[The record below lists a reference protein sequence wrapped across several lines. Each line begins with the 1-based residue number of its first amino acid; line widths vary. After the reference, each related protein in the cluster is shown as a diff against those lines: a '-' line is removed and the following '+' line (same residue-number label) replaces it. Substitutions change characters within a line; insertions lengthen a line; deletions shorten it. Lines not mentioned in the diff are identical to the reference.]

1 MAGDEERIQAG
12 SSADKI
18 ADVNER
24 CNMKTQWML
33 AIAGL
38 IVATSVEAQ
47 TSQPRTRIQGNTEIN
62 VSTQN
67 TTAIATGENNV
78 ARNRIGV
85 VQGNKRG
92 DTKITVNA
100 GNVTTVVGGRN
111 KKACTNIGGVVSDE
125 CK

>member
-1 MAGDEERIQAG
+1 MKNQWVVGIVLVLV
-12 SSADKI
+12 SAT
-18 ADVNER
+18 A
-24 CNMKTQWML
+24 
-33 AIAGL
+33 A
-38 IVATSVEAQ
+38 AQ
-47 TSQPRTRIQGNTEIN
+47 TSQSRTNIKGNTEIN

-85 VQGNKRG
+85 IKGNKRG
-92 DTKITVNA
+92 NTRITVNA
-100 GNVTTVVGGRN
+100 GNVTTIAGGRN

>member
-1 MAGDEERIQAG
+1 MKNQRLISTALLLISTAG
-12 SSADKI
+12 
-18 ADVNER
+18 
-24 CNMKTQWML
+24 W
-33 AIAGL
+33 
-38 IVATSVEAQ
+38 AQ
-47 TSQPRTRIQGNTEIN
+47 TSQSGTHIKGNTEIN

-85 VQGNKRG
+85 IKGNKQG
-92 DTKITVNA
+92 DTRITVNV
-100 GNVTTVVGGRN
+100 GNVTTVAGGRN

>member
-1 MAGDEERIQAG
+1 MRKCVLLAMLFVSPFAMAQ
-12 SSADKI
+12 
-18 ADVNER
+18 V
-24 CNMKTQWML
+24 
-33 AIAGL
+33 
-38 IVATSVEAQ
+38 
-47 TSQPRTRIQGNTEIN
+47 SQSGTRIQGNTEIN

-100 GNVTTVVGGRN
+100 ANVTTVAGGRN
-111 KKACTNIGGVVSDE
+111 KKACTNIGGIVSDE

>member
-1 MAGDEERIQAG
+1 
-12 SSADKI
+12 
-18 ADVNER
+18 
-24 CNMKTQWML
+24 MKRQWMVGAML
-33 AIAGL
+33 VLVSAA
-38 IVATSVEAQ
+38 AAAQ
-47 TSQPRTRIQGNTEIN
+47 VSQSGTRIKGNTEIN

-67 TTAIATGENNV
+67 TTAIATGENSV

-85 VQGNKRG
+85 VKGNKQG
-92 DTKITVNA
+92 DTKITVSA